1 MPTFVLEHL
10 SVFPEWYRM
19 LLLGI
24 WGGLLL
30 LIPLYSIIKIIQS
43 PPMIFFFRAAPE
55 ALRRIG
61 AFLQYQIDDPIKFP
75 KIQRALE
82 YVMVV
87 LSYLV
92 SGMLFLCFLVLVLAW
107 AAATKKFSVLEHV
120 GVIGFSLVCAY
131 WAAVLK
137 TQGSRELLKL
147 RGSRNA

>member
-10 SVFPEWYRM
+10 NIFPEWYRV
-19 LLLGI
+19 LLLGV

-30 LIPLYSIIKIIQS
+30 LVPLYSMIKILQS
-43 PPMIFFFRAAPE
+43 PPMRSFFRAAPE
-55 ALRRIG
+55 ALKRIG

-82 YVMVV
+82 YVLVV
-87 LSYLV
+87 QSYLLA
-92 SGMLFLCFLVLVLAW
+92 GTLFLCFLLLVLAW
-107 AAATKKFSVLEHV
+107 AAAATKFSVLEHI
-120 GVIGFSLVCAY
+120 GVIGFSLICAY

-147 RGSRNA
+147 RASQNA